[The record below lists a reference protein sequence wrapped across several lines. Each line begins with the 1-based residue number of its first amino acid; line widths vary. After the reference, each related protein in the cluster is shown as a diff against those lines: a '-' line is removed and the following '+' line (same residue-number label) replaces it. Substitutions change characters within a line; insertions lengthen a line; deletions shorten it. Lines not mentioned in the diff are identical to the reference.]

1 MSIETTGTRVELTPY
16 GVAYTV
22 RERHFT
28 LDVTAQVLAVAA
40 TVVALHLLHGNLG
53 FSVATSF
60 FAAFFTTITLRANNR
75 DPHTRDW
82 FYRYIDHRVTI
93 DVDDGADRT
102 KVYLLLTTGV
112 KRNPYDILRTETL
125 EDRLAQYAV
134 TESALG
140 SDDDKAQWI
149 VDVAR
154 KWDGRVKDRQDVER
168 VKDEFIDHHA
178 RLANEIVGR
187 SLTVSRV
194 VDRDAF
200 DVDRF
205 FRDPV

>member
-28 LDVTAQVLAVAA
+28 LDVTVQVLVVAA
-40 TVVALHLLHGNLG
+40 TVAVLHLLHGNLG

-60 FAAFFTTITLRANNR
+60 FAALFTMITLRANNR
-75 DPHTRDW
+75 NPHTRDW

-93 DVDDGADRT
+93 DVDDEADRT
-102 KVYLLLTTGV
+102 KVYLLLTSGI
-112 KRNPYDILRTETL
+112 KRNPFDILHTETL

-134 TESALG
+134 TESALD
-140 SDDDKAQWI
+140 SDDNKVQWI

-154 KWDGRVKDRQDVER
+154 KWDERVKERQDIER
-168 VKDEFIDHHA
+168 VKDEFVDHHA
-178 RLANEIVGR
+178 RIANEIVGR

-194 VDRDAF
+194 VERDAF

>member
-40 TVVALHLLHGNLG
+40 TVAVLHLLHGNLG
-53 FSVATSF
+53 FTVATAF
-60 FAAFFTTITLRANNR
+60 FAALFTMITLRANNR

-82 FYRYIDHRVTI
+82 FHRYIDHRVTI
-93 DVDDGADRT
+93 DVDDEADRT
-102 KVYLLLTTGV
+102 KVYLLLTSGI
-112 KRNPYDILRTETL
+112 KRNPFDILHTETL

-134 TESALG
+134 TESALDSG
-140 SDDDKAQWI
+140 DDKAQWI
-149 VDVAR
+149 VDVACR
-154 KWDGRVKDRQDVER
+154 WDERVKERQAIER
-168 VKDEFIDHHA
+168 VKDEFVDHHA

-194 VDRDAF
+194 VERDAF

>member
-28 LDVTAQVLAVAA
+28 LDVTVQVLAVAA
-40 TVVALHLLHGNLG
+40 TVVVLHLLHGNLG
-53 FSVATSF
+53 FTVATSF
-60 FAAFFTTITLRANNR
+60 FAALFTMITLRANNR

-93 DVDDGADRT
+93 DVDDEADRT
-102 KVYLLLTTGV
+102 KVYLLLTSGI
-112 KRNPYDILRTETL
+112 KRNPFDILHTETL

-134 TESALG
+134 TESALD
-140 SDDDKAQWI
+140 SDDNKAQWI

-154 KWDGRVKDRQDVER
+154 KWDERVKERQVIER
-168 VKDEFIDHHA
+168 VKDEFVDHHA
-178 RLANEIVGR
+178 RIANEIVGR

-194 VDRDAF
+194 VERDAF
-200 DVDRF
+200 DVGRF